1 MDPTGGVGAS
11 GEKEEAWEGAGLEMG
26 EGKVAVLLW
35 VVRTPGQDQ
44 AEGGG
49 GSPLGVG
56 GGGGGWQGSNLHI
69 LIWNQCPREG
79 FRHSQAAL
87 YK

>member
-56 GGGGGWQGSNLHI
+56 GGGGGLAGIKSPHFNLEPVPQGGI
-69 LIWNQCPREG
+69 
-79 FRHSQAAL
+79 
-87 YK
+87 